1 MMSEPTR
8 SGMLVGGRYE
18 LVEIL
23 GQGGMGTVWRARD
36 RVLRRDVAIK
46 EVRFPGMLSAW
57 EREVAVER
65 ALREARAAAGIN
77 HPNVITVYDVVR
89 QDERPWIVMEY
100 LPCRSLGEIV
110 TEEGPMRPERAASV
124 GLALLK
130 ALRAA
135 HRAGVQ
141 HRDVKPSNV
150 LIRSDDQVVLT
161 DFGIAAIS
169 GDASLTR
176 SGVLLG
182 APGYIAPE
190 RARGEAGGP
199 SADLWSLGATLY
211 AAVEGRP
218 LYDRGTALATLT
230 AIVTEEVDP
239 PLRAGALRPV
249 LDGLLRRD
257 PSRRIDA
264 DRAAVLLRRAARRSP
279 SSTAGHAVVPA
290 ILPTD
295 PAAPS
300 PRRAALLNPHEPSH
314 FHVEPD
320 ANGWPSLVDDA
331 TPADPPQPSA
341 DEPQPTGD
349 ADQADQSDQVDQV
362 DQPDGAGEDVNAVEV
377 TERPD
382 ESEDVEAAGQAPG
395 PDEVA
400 EAEPAS
406 PAKPARS
413 SALEFAMP
421 ASSRTPP
428 PASTADAAEA
438 GSAEEPST
446 ADTPEAEE
454 SPVPPAPVPRRA
466 GLRVSLAAT
475 PPGGSKVGSKLG
487 GPVDAGAG
495 STVVVG
501 RAGPEVTVAERL
513 RAAVAAGGQGLRGR
527 RLWYVVAAAVA
538 VLVLVGVLIG
548 VFSSGSGNG
557 SHPRAKA
564 GTGAGARGTT
574 GTHSPESAK
583 TSASPPASPSASA
596 AASPSGPVVP
606 AGFHLYKDPTGF
618 SIAVPDG
625 WQLSHDGHL
634 LYVRDPNDSNR
645 YLMVDQSDQP
655 KSDPVADWTQQE
667 SERSGGWPGYQRIK
681 IVAVSYFE
689 KAADWEFTYTGD
701 GGATVHV
708 VNRGVVTSP
717 HQAYGLYWQAPNSEW
732 QADLPYWNT
741 FTSTLVP
748 AS

>member
-46 EVRFPGMLSAW
+46 EVRFPGMLSAR

-279 SSTAGHAVVPA
+279 SPTAGHAVVPA
-290 ILPTD
+290 IPAD
-295 PAAPS
+295 PGTPS
-300 PRRAALLNPHEPSH
+300 PRRAALLNPQEPSH

-331 TPADPPQPSA
+331 APAG
-341 DEPQPTGD
+341 E
-349 ADQADQSDQVDQV
+349 VDQT
-362 DQPDGAGEDVNAVEV
+362 EV
-377 TERPD
+377 A
-382 ESEDVEAAGQAPG
+382 EDVEGTEEPSESENVEQAEQVEPANG
-395 PDEVA
+395 SDEV
-400 EAEPAS
+400 EETKTD
-406 PAKPARS
+406 KPARS

-428 PASTADAAEA
+428 PASSSTTDTDDPDEP

-446 ADTPEAEE
+446 VDPPDAED
-454 SPVPPAPVPRRA
+454 SPVSPAPVPRRA

-475 PPGGSKVGSKLG
+475 PPGGSKIDSKIG
-487 GPVDAGAG
+487 AAPTAGAA
-495 STVVVG
+495 VG
-501 RAGPEVTVAERL
+501 RPDVTVAERL

-557 SHPRAKA
+557 SHPKAKA
-564 GTGAGARGTT
+564 GTGAGGRGTT
-574 GTHSPESAK
+574 GTHPPESAK

-645 YLMVDQSDQP
+645 YLMVDQSDEP